1 MTDHHNH
8 VQTRGKPIQQMG
20 DPWHIGK
27 DELREA
33 CKAIKNYKL
42 RDELSY
48 FKKKNK
54 KRYPT
59 K

>member
-8 VQTRGKPIQQMG
+8 VQTRGKPIQQTG

-42 RDELSY
+42 RDEMSY

-54 KRYPT
+54 KKYST